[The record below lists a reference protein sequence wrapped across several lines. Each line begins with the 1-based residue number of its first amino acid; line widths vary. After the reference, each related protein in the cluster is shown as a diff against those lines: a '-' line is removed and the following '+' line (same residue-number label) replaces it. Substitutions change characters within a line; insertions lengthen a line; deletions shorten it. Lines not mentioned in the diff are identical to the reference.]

1 MTKQTTLVFLI
12 LASLIFACT
21 TTPKQDIVQR
31 QGTPVSVE
39 SISKTSLSNY
49 IVLNAKS
56 SFLLKTP
63 IKSVANGYLQKV
75 LIKSGD
81 FVKKGQLVMQ
91 IITKEAKSIGNTINS
106 IDTSFHF
113 KGIISVYSP
122 GTGFVS
128 QLNFQTGDY
137 VQDGEQIA
145 SVSDAKSFA
154 FILEMPYELT
164 RLVHSNQS
172 VKLKLSDGMVL
183 DGKIE
188 KPLPFVDEMSQTQSY
203 VIRISS
209 NKMIPENLIAKV
221 SILKSSKEGAMVLSK
236 SAILT
241 DETQSSFWVM
251 KLLNDSTAVKVT
263 IKKGLENDEN
273 VEIIAPNFLPNDKI
287 LISGNFGLP
296 DTAMVSIN
304 RN

>member
-1 MTKQTTLVFLI
+1 MTKKTTLVLLI
-12 LASLIFACT
+12 LACLIYACT
-21 TTPKQDIVQR
+21 TTPKQDIIQR

-113 KGIISVYSP
+113 KGLISVYSP
-122 GTGFVS
+122 GTGYIS
-128 QLNFQTGDY
+128 QLNFQIGDY

-145 SVSDAKSFA
+145 LVSDAKSFA

-164 RLVHSNQS
+164 RLVHLNQN
-172 VKLKLSDGMVL
+172 VKLKLSDGTSL
-183 DGKIE
+183 DGRIE
-188 KPLPFVDEMSQTQSY
+188 KPLPFVDELSQTQSY
-203 VIRISS
+203 VIHVSS
-209 NKMIPENLIAKV
+209 IKMIPENLLAKV
-221 SILKSSKEGAMVLSK
+221 SILKSSKEGALVLSK

-251 KLLNDSTAVKVT
+251 KLLNDTTAIKVEVK
-263 IKKGLENDEN
+263 IGLENDEN
-273 VEIIAPNFLPNDKI
+273 VEIISPKFLSEDKI

-296 DTAMVSIN
+296 DTALVSIN
-304 RN
+304 KN

>member
-1 MTKQTTLVFLI
+1 MTKQTTMVLLI
-12 LASLIFACT
+12 LACLIYACMT
-21 TTPKQDIVQR
+21 SPKQDIIQR

-63 IKSVANGYLQKV
+63 IKSIANGYLQKV

-113 KGIISVYSP
+113 KGLISVYSP
-122 GTGFVS
+122 GTGYIS
-128 QLNFQTGDY
+128 QLNFQIGDY

-145 SVSDAKSFA
+145 LVSDAKSFA

-164 RLVHSNQS
+164 RLVHLNQN
-172 VKLKLSDGMVL
+172 VKLKLSDGTSL
-183 DGKIE
+183 DGRIE
-188 KPLPFVDEMSQTQSY
+188 KPLPFVDELSQTQSY
-203 VIRISS
+203 VIHVSS
-209 NKMIPENLIAKV
+209 TKMIPENLLAKV
-221 SILKSSKEGAMVLSK
+221 SILKSSKEGALVLSK

-251 KLLNDSTAVKVT
+251 KLLNDTTAIKVEVK
-263 IKKGLENDEN
+263 IGLENDEN
-273 VEIIAPNFLPNDKI
+273 VEIISPKFLSEDKI

-296 DTAMVSIN
+296 DTALVSIN
-304 RN
+304 KN